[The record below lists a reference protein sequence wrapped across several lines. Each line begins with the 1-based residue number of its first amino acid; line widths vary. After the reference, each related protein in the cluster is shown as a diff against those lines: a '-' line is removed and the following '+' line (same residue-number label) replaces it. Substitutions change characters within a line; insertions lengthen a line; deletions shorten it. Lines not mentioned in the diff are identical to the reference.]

1 MTFNVELFSKLIENK
16 NYTNQDL
23 IDILKNKYDIEIT
36 IDTMKSYRRKNGKNA
51 TPTLDKLNAF
61 AEILN
66 TSIDALSGR
75 NINNK
80 VKSIPIVST
89 ASCGSSEI
97 NCLQEEN
104 MKTFIHEGEW
114 NKDLYAVVACGDSM
128 ATEIYDGDIAIIDP
142 FAKVQNGDMVY
153 YRIDEESAIK
163 VFFED
168 EENYLINF
176 IPFNTNENFKIKN
189 IRKDD
194 KETNDRLICH
204 KVVHVVSSKK
214 NNRTARLKMIG
225 R

>member
-61 AEILN
+61 SEILN
-66 TSIDALSGR
+66 TSIDALSGKR
-75 NINNK
+75 LETN
-80 VKSIPIVST
+80 VKSVPVLST
-89 ASCGSSEI
+89 ASCGSAQI
-97 NCLQEEN
+97 NCLQDEK
-104 MKTFIHEGEW
+104 MKTFISEDEW

-142 FAKVQNGDMVY
+142 FVKVQNGDMVY
-153 YRIDEESAIK
+153 YKIDDESAIK

-176 IPFNTNENFKIKN
+176 IPFNTNENFKIKT

-194 KETNDRLICH
+194 KETKDKLLCH

-214 NNRTARLKMIG
+214 NNRAARLKMIG